1 MITIDFARTLYP
13 ADADSAHDFDHIL
26 RVLHMAEKIAQAEGA
41 DVEIVRTAAL
51 LHDIGL
57 DQGRASH
64 ETSAANRAREILKNL
79 AKHPERSGEVEN
91 SAAKSKTARS
101 SLPTDLSLHESST
114 ATQNDYS
121 DQFIE
126 AVAHAIE
133 AHRFRSG
140 PAPDTL
146 EAKVLF
152 DADKLD
158 SIGAIGIARAF
169 AFGGWRGQKL
179 WADVP
184 ADYTDPMNG
193 HEANPRQH
201 TAVHEYVVKLAK
213 IKDRMQTVTGRRIAQ
228 QRHEFMVKFYAQL
241 DKEIMSNE

>member
-1 MITIDFARTLYP
+1 MLTIDFARTLYP
-13 ADADSAHDFDHIL
+13 TGADAAHDFDHIL
-26 RVLHMAEKIAQAEGA
+26 RVLHMAEKIARAEGA
-41 DVEIVRTAAL
+41 DIEVVQAAAL

-57 DQGRASH
+57 DQGRAGH
-64 ETSAANRAREILKNL
+64 ETSAANRAKEILKNL
-79 AKHPERSGEVEN
+79 AQG
-91 SAAKSKTARS
+91 
-101 SLPTDLSLHESST
+101 
-114 ATQNDYS
+114 YS
-121 DQFIE
+121 DQFIA

-140 PAPDTL
+140 PPPETL

-184 ADYTDPMNG
+184 PDYTDPLNG
-193 HEANPRQH
+193 HAADSTQH
-201 TAVHEYVVKLAK
+201 TAVHEYIVKLSK
-213 IKDRMQTVTGRRIAQ
+213 IKDRMQTPTGKRLAQ
-228 QRHEFMVKFYAQL
+228 QRHDFMVKFYEQL
-241 DKEIMSNE
+241 AREVKSEA

>member
-41 DVEIVRTAAL
+41 DIDVVRVAAL

-57 DQGRASH
+57 DQGRAGH
-64 ETSAANRAREILKNL
+64 ETSAANRAREILRNMN
-79 AKHPERSGEVEN
+79 KHPEHHSTSPRSIQDAQ
-91 SAAKSKTARS
+91 SAYT
-101 SLPTDLSLHESST
+101 
-114 ATQNDYS
+114 

-126 AVAHAIE
+126 MVAQAIE
-133 AHRFRSG
+133 SHRFRSG

-184 ADYTDPMNG
+184 ADYTDPMDG
-193 HEANPRQH
+193 READPRQH
-201 TAVHEYVVKLAK
+201 TAVHEYIVKLSK
-213 IKDRMQTVTGRRIAQ
+213 IKDRMQTTTGKQIAQ

-241 DKEIMSNE
+241 DKEIMNDE